1 MNKIVFEHVVKAYG
15 KNVIVNDL
23 NMEIR
28 EGERLILLGPS
39 GCGKSTTLRMI
50 AGLEDV
56 TAGSLHMR
64 GQVVNNVPCGDR
76 GVSMVFQNYA
86 LFPHMTVKSNI
97 IYGLKAHK
105 MDAAEIDRRLEE
117 VLEML
122 QLKGLE
128 DRKPKD
134 LSGGQRQRVALA
146 RAVVKR
152 SDYFL
157 LDEPLSNLDAQLRLR
172 ARKELVKIHEMYHPT
187 MVYVTHDQIEAMTVG
202 QRVAIMYHGNM
213 EMLDTPNHVYNMPA
227 SIFCA
232 KFIGSPSMNIVSCQY
247 ENGKLSIGD
256 QSVSLPPM
264 WRRIADACPSGRYCA
279 GIRPEHVVLSYSPSE
294 NSICGTVKYVEDYG
308 NRYGVYISVEGDKNE
323 LIAIC
328 NEAVPRPGEK
338 IFVSIDFNK
347 LHLFDGQSE
356 KSLGYPEEVQRMNAS
371 LDFSMP
377 AEKRSAA
384 NEEQEEKHHG
394 SFDQYQYV

>member
-1 MNKIVFEHVVKAYG
+1 MNNIVFEHVVKAYG

-50 AGLEDV
+50 AGLEDI
-56 TAGSLHMR
+56 TSGFLHMR
-64 GQVVNNVPCGDR
+64 GQVVNNVACGDR

-86 LFPHMTVKSNI
+86 LFPHMTVKNNI

-105 MDAAEIDRRLEE
+105 MEAAEINRRLEE

-172 ARKELVKIHEMYHPT
+172 ARKELVKIHEMYRPT

-202 QRVAIMYHGNM
+202 QRVAIMYRGNM
-213 EMLDTPNHVYNMPA
+213 EMLDTPSHVYNMPA

-232 KFIGSPSMNIVSCQY
+232 RFIGSPSMNIISCQY
-247 ENGKLSIGD
+247 ENGNLSIGD
-256 QSVSLPPM
+256 QMIRLAPM
-264 WRRIADACPSGRYCA
+264 WRPIADACPSGNTA
-279 GIRPEHVVLSYSPSE
+279 L
-294 NSICGTVKYVEDYG
+294 
-308 NRYGVYISVEGDKNE
+308 
-323 LIAIC
+323 
-328 NEAVPRPGEK
+328 
-338 IFVSIDFNK
+338 
-347 LHLFDGQSE
+347 
-356 KSLGYPEEVQRMNAS
+356 AS
-371 LDFSMP
+371 
-377 AEKRSAA
+377 AR
-384 NEEQEEKHHG
+384 NI
-394 SFDQYQYV
+394 

>member
-1 MNKIVFEHVVKAYG
+1 MNNIVFEHVVKAYG

-23 NMEIR
+23 NMEIK

-56 TAGSLHMR
+56 TSGSLHMR
-64 GQVVNNVPCGDR
+64 GQMVNNVPCGDR

-86 LFPHMTVKSNI
+86 LFPHMTVKANI

-213 EMLDTPNHVYNMPA
+213 EMLDTPSHVYNMPA

-256 QSVSLPPM
+256 QVVDLPPM
-264 WRRIADACPSGRYCA
+264 WSRIADACPSGKYCA

-308 NRYGVYISVEGDKNE
+308 NRYGVYISVEGDENE

-328 NEAVPRPGEK
+328 NEAVPHPGEK
-338 IFVSIDFNK
+338 IFISVDFNK
-347 LHLFDGQSE
+347 LHLFDGESE
-356 KSLGYPEEVQRMNAS
+356 KSLGYPEEVQWMNAS

-377 AEKRSAA
+377 VEKAV
-384 NEEQEEKHHG
+384 Q
-394 SFDQYQYV
+394 

>member
-1 MNKIVFEHVVKAYG
+1 MNNIVFEHVVKAYG

-56 TAGSLHMR
+56 TSGSLRMR
-64 GQVVNNVPCGDR
+64 GQVVNNIPCGDR

-86 LFPHMTVKSNI
+86 LFPHMTVKANI

-105 MDAAEIDRRLEE
+105 MEPAEISRRLEE

-152 SDYFL
+152 ADYFL

-202 QRVAIMYHGNM
+202 QRIAIMYRGNM
-213 EMLDTPNHVYNMPA
+213 EMLDTPSHVYNMPS

-232 KFIGSPSMNIVSCQY
+232 RFIGSPSMNIVSCQY
-247 ENGKLSIGD
+247 ENGNLAIGD
-256 QSVSLPPM
+256 QLIALPPM
-264 WRRIADACPSGRYCA
+264 WRSIADACPSGKYCA
-279 GIRPEHVVLSYSPSE
+279 GIRPEHVILGSRAGE

-308 NRYGVYISVEGDKNE
+308 NRYGVYIDVKGGKDE

-328 NEAVPRPGEK
+328 GDSVPRPGEN
-338 IFVSIDFNK
+338 IFISVDFRK
-347 LHLFDGQSE
+347 LHLFDAQSE
-356 KSLGYPEEVQRMNAS
+356 KSLGYPEEIRGLNAV

-377 AEKRSAA
+377 QKDHTS
-384 NEEQEEKHHG
+384 QKTGG
-394 SFDQYQYV
+394 SYHESFAQHQYV